1 MPELKPQIHNEVV
14 LPQKEAPQKV
24 SNPLFAPPKEIRE
37 EAVPAVS
44 LPPQPV
50 KRPEDFKAPSPIS
63 TYTSDA
69 RKGIKKRKETPLS
82 VLAKQQDSKKAEPK
96 RRSAKKKTSTP
107 IIVTAVALLV
117 LGIGVVAGAFYF
129 LNQGTA
135 PVATPTR
142 VVTPVFAEDR
152 TRVSA
157 SAVPDLQDLEDLL
170 ASVPAPFANT
180 LTHVTFSAP
189 TEAGSEVIP
198 FSDVLL
204 RISEVP
210 GTLARSVYPQSM
222 LGVYGD
228 AKEPVLV
235 LAVTSFERSFKSL
248 LSWEDEMPSAFA
260 PLFGDL
266 DTTVIST
273 TTPAYIQNFIDEEIE
288 TTDARILYD
297 AGGNTHIIYGFVT
310 PNILFI
316 TKTKDT
322 FVDLTDRIVRE

>member
-1 MPELKPQIHNEVV
+1 
-14 LPQKEAPQKV
+14 
-24 SNPLFAPPKEIRE
+24 
-37 EAVPAVS
+37 
-44 LPPQPV
+44 
-50 KRPEDFKAPSPIS
+50 
-63 TYTSDA
+63 
-69 RKGIKKRKETPLS
+69 
-82 VLAKQQDSKKAEPK
+82 
-96 RRSAKKKTSTP
+96 
-107 IIVTAVALLV
+107 
-117 LGIGVVAGAFYF
+117 
-129 LNQGTA
+129 
-135 PVATPTR
+135 
-142 VVTPVFAEDR
+142 
-152 TRVSA
+152 
-157 SAVPDLQDLEDLL
+157 
-170 ASVPAPFANT
+170 
-180 LTHVTFSAP
+180 
-189 TEAGSEVIP
+189 
-198 FSDVLL
+198 
-204 RISEVP
+204 
-210 GTLARSVYPQSM
+210 M